1 MNNEPRAT
9 IYANRRNAPKSNG
22 PHSQKVL
29 EIRSITLFLC
39 AFVPL
44 CLCSFV
50 PLFLRAC
57 PLSFTLVVSALQI
70 RLFMQNKPNFR
81 KSQMNVRAYKTKIYG
96 NWTLS
101 GRGKNEPKTNPIYP
115 VVASGE
121 AGTNPIYPCVASGE
135 AGSKPIKANKMP
147 KQNQNKAKTKP
158 ISGPLSV
165 GNFLAK
171 RVNK

>member
-1 MNNEPRAT
+1 MNCVMNNEPRAT

-70 RLFMQNKPNFR
+70 RPFMQNEPNFR

-96 NWTLS
+96 NWTL
-101 GRGKNEPKTNPIYP
+101 GERGKNEPNLSCRSLWRSRNEPNL
-115 VVASGE
+115 S
-121 AGTNPIYPCVASGE
+121 CRSLWR
-135 AGSKPIKANKMP
+135 SRFKAN
-147 KQNQNKAKTKP
+147 
-158 ISGPLSV
+158 
-165 GNFLAK
+165 
-171 RVNK
+171 